1 MNGLVGRDT
10 TKLLQ
15 GSDKAA
21 ALLLS
26 IDPEIA
32 RRLLR
37 HFDQDDLHQLAKRA
51 AALGVV
57 GGEAL
62 ESLIGDFSDQF
73 FSRTPDLIG
82 APEKAEQL
90 LTGVIPPENVA
101 EIMSDVIGGSNQ
113 FFWQRLSSLPINAI
127 GSYLANEHPQ
137 TIALVMGRLDC
148 TIAAA
153 VLEELPGQ
161 LRNNV
166 ISRMLRSHPVTDTAI
181 RIIEVT
187 LQEDLLGSRSSEL
200 GPDSRSQVAEI
211 LNQMDRD
218 HADDIFMNIESLD
231 PAIARELKGLVFT
244 FEDIPMLCE
253 RARALLFDK
262 VPTDQLIMAL
272 RGADD
277 SINLSVLPILGAR
290 VRRMVEAELAA
301 GDTPSER
308 DILTARRQIANTAL
322 QLRKAGVIELNAQST
337 PASD

>member
-1 MNGLVGRDT
+1 M
-10 TKLLQ
+10 LQ

-137 TIALVMGRLDC
+137 TIALVMGRLDYNC
-148 TIAAA
+148 GGGFGRT
-153 VLEELPGQ
+153 PW
-161 LRNNV
+161 
-166 ISRMLRSHPVTDTAI
+166 
-181 RIIEVT
+181 
-187 LQEDLLGSRSSEL
+187 
-200 GPDSRSQVAEI
+200 
-211 LNQMDRD
+211 
-218 HADDIFMNIESLD
+218 
-231 PAIARELKGLVFT
+231 AIAEQRH
-244 FEDIPMLCE
+244 
-253 RARALLFDK
+253 
-262 VPTDQLIMAL
+262 Q
-272 RGADD
+272 
-277 SINLSVLPILGAR
+277 SN
-290 VRRMVEAELAA
+290 VEISP
-301 GDTPSER
+301 GNGHR
-308 DILTARRQIANTAL
+308 DPN
-322 QLRKAGVIELNAQST
+322 N
-337 PASD
+337 